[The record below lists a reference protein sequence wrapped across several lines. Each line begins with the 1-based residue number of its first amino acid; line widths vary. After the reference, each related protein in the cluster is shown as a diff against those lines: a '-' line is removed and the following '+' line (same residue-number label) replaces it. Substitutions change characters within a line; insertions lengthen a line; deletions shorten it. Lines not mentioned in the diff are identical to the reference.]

1 MSATKTATKT
11 AKKSAKKG
19 KAPQAQAPEQAALTA
34 EPAEETLEQAP
45 AALEQAP
52 AALEQ
57 APAAPGRA
65 PRVEEPRGARTL
77 TGRVVSSK
85 MQKTIAVEIERLV
98 RHPAYGKYIR
108 RTTKLLAHDENG
120 ACREGDLVTITP
132 CRPVSRHKSWR
143 LLEVVAKAAE
153 R

>member
-1 MSATKTATKT
+1 MSSSSCARSSSRCAC
-11 AKKSAKKG
+11 SG
-19 KAPQAQAPEQAALTA
+19 P
-34 EPAEETLEQAP
+34 
-45 AALEQAP
+45 
-52 AALEQ
+52 
-57 APAAPGRA
+57 PGR
-65 PRVEEPRGARTL
+65 RRTL

-98 RHPAYGKYIR
+98 RHPTYGKYIR

-143 LLEVVAKAAE
+143 LLEVVEKAAE